1 MGRVTGK
8 GEQVM
13 TALRNQTL
21 DDAISEARQTY
32 AARRPKSEAA
42 HEHAAKYMP
51 GGNTR
56 TVLFHGP
63 FPLRIANG
71 TGAHLTDADGHRYLN
86 LLGEYTAGLFGH
98 SHPVIRKAI
107 DRALDGGVNFGG
119 HNTFEPQLAEL
130 VCARFASIE
139 RVRFTNS
146 GTEANLM
153 AIATAR
159 HHTRRTKVMVMHG
172 GYHGGLL
179 YFGGGGIPI
188 NAPYPFVFGRYN
200 DIDATRVTLREH
212 AADLACVL
220 VEPMM
225 GSSGCIPADPAFL
238 AMLREDVTRAGA
250 VLIFDEVMT
259 SRFGSGGAQSIV
271 GIRPDMTTLG
281 KWIGGGMSF
290 GAFGGRTDIMQMY
303 DPTRKEFMPHA
314 GTFNNNVLTM
324 SAGIAA
330 MKEVFASPVALELH
344 ANGDRL
350 RDRLNALFASHDV
363 DLQMT
368 GQGSL
373 MSLHGTAQPIRRP
386 DDTQQSNDSVKELIF
401 LDLLEREIYLAR
413 RGFIALSLVITAAHI
428 DGFASALEDILRHR
442 RAVLPRRHAA

>member
-1 MGRVTGK
+1 
-8 GEQVM
+8 M
-13 TALRNQTL
+13 TQLRNQTL
-21 DDAISEARQTY
+21 DDALGEARQTY
-32 AARRPKSEAA
+32 ASRRPKSQAA
-42 HEHAAKYMP
+42 HEHATHFMP

-63 FPLRIANG
+63 FPLRIAHG
-71 TGAHLTDADGHRYLN
+71 ADAHLTDADGHRYLN

-119 HNTFEPQLAEL
+119 HNIFEPQLAEL

-159 HHTRRTKVMVMHG
+159 HHTRRSKVMVMHG

-188 NAPYPFVFGRYN
+188 NAPYPFVLGRYN
-200 DIDATRVTLREH
+200 DIDATRATLREH
-212 AADLACVL
+212 ATDLACIL

-225 GSSGCIPADPAFL
+225 GSAGCIPADPAFL
-238 AMLREDVTRAGA
+238 VMLREEATRAGTI
-250 VLIFDEVMT
+250 LIFDEVMT
-259 SRFGSGGAQSIV
+259 SRFGAGGAQSLL
-271 GIRPDMTTLG
+271 GIGPDMTTLG

-290 GAFGGRTDIMQMY
+290 GAFGGPAAIMDIY

-330 MKEVFASPVALELH
+330 LKDVFPSDIAVALH
-344 ANGDRL
+344 ARGEAL
-350 RDRLNALFASHDV
+350 RTRLNALFATHDV

-373 MSLHGTAQPIRRP
+373 MSLHATTHPLRRP
-386 DDTQQSNDSVKELIF
+386 DDTQHSDDRVKELIF
-401 LDLLEREIYLAR
+401 LDLLEREIYMAR
-413 RGFIALSLVITAAHI
+413 RGFIALSLVVTSAHLET
-428 DGFASALEDILRHR
+428 FANALEDILRHR
-442 RAVLPRRHAA
+442 RAVLPRRQAA

>member
-1 MGRVTGK
+1 
-8 GEQVM
+8 M
-13 TALRNQTL
+13 TLLRNQTL
-21 DDAISEARQTY
+21 DDALQEARQTY
-32 AARRPKSEAA
+32 VAKRPKSQAT
-42 HEHAAKYMP
+42 HEQARRYMP

-63 FPLRIANG
+63 FPLRIAH
-71 TGAHLTDADGHRYLN
+71 GADATLTDVDGHRYVN

-98 SHPVIRKAI
+98 SHPVIRQAI

-119 HNTFEPQLAEL
+119 HNTFEPELARL

-159 HHTRRTKVMVMHG
+159 HHTGRGTVMVMRG

-188 NAPYPFVFGRYN
+188 NAPYPFVLGTYN
-200 DIDATRVTLREH
+200 DINTTRAEIQVN
-212 AADLACVL
+212 AGDLACIL

-225 GSSGCIPADPAFL
+225 GSSGCIPADAAFL
-238 AMLREDVTRAGA
+238 EMLREEATRAGA

-259 SRFGSGGAQSIV
+259 SRFGRGGAQSLL

-290 GAFGGRTDIMQMY
+290 GAFGGRAEIMDMY
-303 DPTRKEFMPHA
+303 DPTHPGFMPHA

-330 MKEVFASPVALELH
+330 LSDVFPPDVAAALH
-344 ANGDRL
+344 ARGDTL
-350 RDRLNALFASHDV
+350 RERLNAVFATHGV

-373 MSLHGTAQPIRRP
+373 MSLHATAEPVRRP
-386 DDTQQSNDSVKELIF
+386 EDTAAGDDRAKELIF
-401 LDLLEREIYLAR
+401 LDLLEREIYMAR
-413 RGFIALSLVITAAHI
+413 RGFVALSLVVTAAHTESFI
-428 DGFASALEDILRHR
+428 GAVDDIVRHR
-442 RAVLPRRHAA
+442 RGVLPDRSAA